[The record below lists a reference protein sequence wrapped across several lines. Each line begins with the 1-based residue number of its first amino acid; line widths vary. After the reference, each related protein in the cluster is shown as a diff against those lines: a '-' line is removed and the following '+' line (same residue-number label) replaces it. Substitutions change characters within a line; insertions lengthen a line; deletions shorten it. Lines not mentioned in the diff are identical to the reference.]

1 MSDPSN
7 PFGALHSLRS
17 ASLSTSMKSP
27 TLTSSSSTSST
38 SSSETHNPFGGAP
51 ALNNRTN
58 PSSYASAIPL
68 SSAAASPIASSPM
81 PPPKTLSDHVHDF
94 LSGPQLACVCES
106 AQSSSPPV
114 PPLRLISLSSSGG
127 GGGGGGGG
135 GHDKSSSAVRPLPE
149 LLATVTGQDGKQCLP
164 RVTDVVR
171 ALRDHQYL
179 RIIEAV
185 PIAEECFS
193 ALSQTAAAQNA
204 SSLGRGIAL
213 VQMRTLALI
222 ALKKASF
229 AVADS
234 SSALKVLLSFLKSN
248 HTINSSSSSS
258 DIASVNAA
266 GVEALCVLLCIHGTA
281 LTLSGLWREAVTIL
295 HAVLRLASGVKYAV
309 IEPDNS
315 SSSSNSKS
323 VFSSWAAKA
332 QSFTSSESCP
342 ISEQVLAFLYSR
354 SCVAI
359 FSSLSIVKRA
369 RLVTLSSVRCSD
381 ALHGAGYAMA
391 AINALQEGVKALS
404 VKNGEAEDLTSIWL
418 QRGVLGCLLS
428 NSLKT
433 AGKDVDAE
441 KAMSEAM
448 AALDAP
454 NSQST
459 SVSGSTEE
467 EEMRLFASAYTSI
480 LRAQALLVQTQQQQ
494 QQGQQ
499 QQQQLQQQ
507 HFQALGLSETGLI
520 AASKALKLQQS
531 RIDILTISS
540 SSLSSTVP
548 TPIEAA
554 AAATTAT
561 KDQDVVKD
569 KGDEAI
575 SSTFGGILTN
585 FFSPGG
591 SGLPDSADV
600 FVDACLVTA
609 EALKRSSWASFSSA
623 GGGAMMARPADV
635 LLAAVRTF
643 PSVCLEKSSFIV
655 ALITNLEGSGVS
667 ATNALGGGGGGGM
680 VVVGGGGGVP
690 RGGPSGPDAMSVAI
704 LKRVLFSV
712 GQRSGLGVDES
723 KFRLGGGGGGG
734 L

>member
-1 MSDPSN
+1 
-7 PFGALHSLRS
+7 
-17 ASLSTSMKSP
+17 
-27 TLTSSSSTSST
+27 
-38 SSSETHNPFGGAP
+38 
-51 ALNNRTN
+51 
-58 PSSYASAIPL
+58 
-68 SSAAASPIASSPM
+68 
-81 PPPKTLSDHVHDF
+81 
-94 LSGPQLACVCES
+94 
-106 AQSSSPPV
+106 
-114 PPLRLISLSSSGG
+114 
-127 GGGGGGGG
+127 
-135 GHDKSSSAVRPLPE
+135 
-149 LLATVTGQDGKQCLP
+149 
-164 RVTDVVR
+164 
-171 ALRDHQYL
+171 
-179 RIIEAV
+179 
-185 PIAEECFS
+185 
-193 ALSQTAAAQNA
+193 
-204 SSLGRGIAL
+204 
-213 VQMRTLALI
+213 
-222 ALKKASF
+222 
-229 AVADS
+229 
-234 SSALKVLLSFLKSN
+234 
-248 HTINSSSSSS
+248 
-258 DIASVNAA
+258 
-266 GVEALCVLLCIHGTA
+266 
-281 LTLSGLWREAVTIL
+281 
-295 HAVLRLASGVKYAV
+295 
-309 IEPDNS
+309 
-315 SSSSNSKS
+315 
-323 VFSSWAAKA
+323 
-332 QSFTSSESCP
+332 
-342 ISEQVLAFLYSR
+342 
-354 SCVAI
+354 
-359 FSSLSIVKRA
+359 
-369 RLVTLSSVRCSD
+369 
-381 ALHGAGYAMA
+381 MA

-404 VKNGEAEDLTSIWL
+404 VKNGEEEDLTSIWL

-454 NSQST
+454 NSQSST
-459 SVSGSTEE
+459 VSGSTEE

-499 QQQQLQQQ
+499 QQQLQQQ

-531 RIDILTISS
+531 RIDLLTISSS
-540 SSLSSTVP
+540 SSLSSTVM
-548 TPIEAA
+548 TPSEAA
-554 AAATTAT
+554 AAATTT

-569 KGDEAI
+569 KGDEAV

-643 PSVCLEKSSFIV
+643 PSVCLEKSTFIV

-680 VVVGGGGGVP
+680 VVVGGGVP